1 MQRHLTLLRKLMLPS
16 CQGECFVVEDVEV
29 LFSFNCSGE
38 SSDTLATHVSVTHYV
53 VSFSSERWKY
63 KLETAKARA
72 QDCVTVYIT
81 FLYNDILLPITW
93 LRGNPLHAGNTLQ
106 EVVEHHQGPCAS

>member
-1 MQRHLTLLRKLMLPS
+1 MRVHLDLTSRQKTSFKFSQVNMQRHLTLLRKLMLPS
-16 CQGECFVVEDVEV
+16 CQGECSVFEDVEV

-38 SSDTLATHVSVTHYV
+38 SSDTQLPMFSVTHYV

-72 QDCVTVYIT
+72 PDCVTVYIA
-81 FLYNDILLPITW
+81 FLYNENVTYCCLL
-93 LRGNPLHAGNTLQ
+93 H
-106 EVVEHHQGPCAS
+106 S

>member
-1 MQRHLTLLRKLMLPS
+1 M
-16 CQGECFVVEDVEV
+16 F
-29 LFSFNCSGE
+29 
-38 SSDTLATHVSVTHYV
+38 SVTHYV

-81 FLYNDILLPITW
+81 FLYNDIIIVAYYIAKRKPTAC
-93 LRGNPLHAGNTLQ
+93 G
-106 EVVEHHQGPCAS
+106 